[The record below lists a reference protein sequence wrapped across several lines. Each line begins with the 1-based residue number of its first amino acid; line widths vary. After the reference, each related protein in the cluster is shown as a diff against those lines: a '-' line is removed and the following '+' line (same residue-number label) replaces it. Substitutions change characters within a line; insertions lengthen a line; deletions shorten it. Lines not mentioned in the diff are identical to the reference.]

1 MNRYTKMLLAGVASA
16 GLAASMS
23 VFPAVAGDLP
33 YERLADPSGVETSL
47 AVAKHTWG
55 TDWKVVYVASNRN
68 PVDALS
74 AATIGDGPVVLTDG
88 STLNLGGVKPGK
100 IVLLGGTGAVPQ
112 AIEDQAKATGAE
124 VVRLAGANRYET
136 AFAIAQQAK
145 GQKSGSNVYLA
156 SGTALKDAMVAG
168 AAKDGV
174 ILLSPPNGEGVK
186 AKADALGATKLVVI
200 GGTGVMPDA
209 TVTAAATGIIPKP
222 KLKDMPLEQ
231 MQAAYPLA
239 GEIENL
245 SVETIM
251 NHEVSSESY
260 DYCIGNTGASIA
272 IPFGPSF
279 GPIIRVPEST
289 TGLTPEK
296 YWKEYSW
303 MGFKSLEDAQ
313 KFWNEEVADGNNPS
327 VLNGFGSTLDG
338 SFFAQTKRLRPA
350 GNQSDGFYQLSQC
363 RKGAEHPEWTKP
375 FPTGKRLERIGAD
388 NSGSYSCAADEDAVK
403 CFRWKGKKYQ
413 ENDNWNWY
421 YWDKESGF

>member
-33 YERLADPSGVETSL
+33 YERLAGPSGVETSL

-68 PVDALS
+68 PVDALP

-156 SGTALKDAMVAG
+156 SGTALKDAMVAD

-174 ILLSPPNGEGVK
+174 ILLSPPNGACQVFCVSGVWFVIL
-186 AKADALGATKLVVI
+186 LGIFRGSLGLVLVV
-200 GGTGVMPDA
+200 
-209 TVTAAATGIIPKP
+209 
-222 KLKDMPLEQ
+222 
-231 MQAAYPLA
+231 
-239 GEIENL
+239 L
-245 SVETIM
+245 S
-251 NHEVSSESY
+251 
-260 DYCIGNTGASIA
+260 A
-272 IPFGPSF
+272 
-279 GPIIRVPEST
+279 
-289 TGLTPEK
+289 
-296 YWKEYSW
+296 
-303 MGFKSLEDAQ
+303 
-313 KFWNEEVADGNNPS
+313 
-327 VLNGFGSTLDG
+327 
-338 SFFAQTKRLRPA
+338 
-350 GNQSDGFYQLSQC
+350 
-363 RKGAEHPEWTKP
+363 
-375 FPTGKRLERIGAD
+375 
-388 NSGSYSCAADEDAVK
+388 SYSRLVL
-403 CFRWKGKKYQ
+403 R
-413 ENDNWNWY
+413 
-421 YWDKESGF
+421 